1 MTTSSDFPW
10 GTVIVNPPS
19 FFDRS
24 TLRKNLSIDCP
35 HPIHDRY
42 TGEMSIA
49 IFQGTQARSLV
60 IAGSYRYASNQSSC
74 QGPSF
79 HISDAA
85 HSQQTGFHAAVSAI
99 FDYWN
104 DANNGHYTAI
114 QFHGMGGNTC
124 PGVDA
129 YMTHGSAN
137 AQELPQEDELVQMQQ
152 MLVEKII
159 LMKNETDK
167 AVILLPQDSL
177 PPYNISCTMSGGSNL
192 QGRLLNGVRPDQ
204 VCTQGASSV
213 TRRFVHIEQKPW
225 LRQRNMFPIWIDII
239 NQIYEDH

>member
-1 MTTSSDFPW
+1 
-10 GTVIVNPPS
+10 
-19 FFDRS
+19 
-24 TLRKNLSIDCP
+24 
-35 HPIHDRY
+35 
-42 TGEMSIA
+42 MSIA

-104 DANNGHYTAI
+104 DVNNGHYTAI
-114 QFHGMGGNTC
+114 QFHGMGGSTC

-129 YMTHGSAN
+129 YLTHGSAN

-152 MLVEKII
+152 MLVEKTI
-159 LMKNETDK
+159 LMNNETNK
-167 AVILLPQDSL
+167 TVILLPQDSL
-177 PPYNISCTMSGGSNL
+177 PPYNVSCTMSGGSNL

-204 VCTQGASSV
+204 VCTQAASSV

-239 NQIYEDH
+239 NQIYQDH